1 MLYFYMLSNEYILIN
16 EEWIFLAIDWLMK
29 TGCSINWRWSVG
41 CRVYLWCTQANQLD
55 DGMKTE
61 LQSRLS
67 HIATSYSL
75 LLAHP
80 PFLLSPTLSSSLS
93 TSNTSPKFS
102 MDRRYRLCTSVM
114 QIHLRKKKSWST
126 GYFMDFQFVVEDTS
140 LWLGRCGSN
149 KKQGRRYICT
159 ARHMYCARIYLP
171 DVFHIYCPV

>member
-29 TGCSINWRWSVG
+29 TGCSINWQWSVG

-126 GYFMDFQFVVEDTS
+126 GYFMDFQFWLCSWRYFLVAWT
-140 LWLGRCGSN
+140 LWV
-149 KKQGRRYICT
+149 KQETRSKV
-159 ARHMYCARIYLP
+159 HMYCAGIYLP